1 MSSNETINVRYDK
14 TTEVRE
20 TKRTEE
26 ARNKCRKLW
35 KTMDAP
41 LADRD
46 DNLYV
51 AVRQSLHKVDQ
62 LPRGE
67 RMTSMGSSTT
77 GGRGGVSQE
86 SSMGRFSAIK
96 AFFDDQNVRQEGGSP
111 FRCRSRTM
119 MGKLMRMLELRKRET
134 SSIGCSSDLI
144 FSISFVSRFRRLAGI
159 SLVYCVVKFLEKG
172 GRLSHV

>member
-1 MSSNETINVRYDK
+1 MSSNELQYDDA
-14 TTEVRE
+14 TEVRE
-20 TKRTEE
+20 RKRTEEDEETE

-35 KTMDAP
+35 KTMDAA

-62 LPRGE
+62 LSRGE
-67 RMTSMGSSTT
+67 RTSLESSET

-96 AFFDDQNVRQEGGSP
+96 AFFDHQNVGQEEGSP

-134 SSIGCSSDLI
+134 CSIGCFI
-144 FSISFVSRFRRLAGI
+144 
-159 SLVYCVVKFLEKG
+159 
-172 GRLSHV
+172 